1 MTPTNFAR
9 SLTAMIGIAI
19 VALSATACS
28 SVTPDAGQEAVL
40 IRKPLFLGH
49 GGVDATPIKT
59 GRSFVAWT
67 TDAVYVPVRPQQFVE
82 HFDDLMSKDGVPL
95 DFDASIRLQVTNS
108 VEIYEKFGIGENL
121 NQPTWYTANIQ
132 QKFRNLVRDEVKN
145 HGMNETAISATAT
158 RQIDEI
164 VTNGLQAYIKEVKL
178 PVTLLDLTVGRANPP
193 DSIKNQRVET
203 AAQEQRANTE
213 RQRALAEEQRLVAEG
228 KRAAADNAYRESMQL
243 SPEQFLRLEAIKM
256 QRDVCTKG
264 GCTFTTIGGGVTPT
278 YQVK

>member
-9 SLTAMIGIAI
+9 SLTAMLAIAI

-28 SVTPDAGQEAVL
+28 SVTPDAGEEAVL
-40 IRKPLFLGH
+40 IRKPMFIGH

-67 TDAVYVPVRPQQFVE
+67 TDAVMVPVRPLQFQE

-95 DFDASIRLQVTNS
+95 DFDASIRLQIIDSAKIV
-108 VEIYEKFGIGENL
+108 EKFGVGGNV
-121 NQPTWYTANIQ
+121 PAWYTNNIQ
-132 QKFRNLVRDEVKN
+132 QKFRNFVRDEVKN

-164 VTNGLQAYIKEVKL
+164 VTKALTSYIAEVGL